1 MHRRQFLLNVWLTK
15 NPNTD
20 FLYLPNTLGQSFYG
34 CPINLKKIK
43 KVLTNVKVCSIISI
57 VLKRKVLEKLVLMT
71 LRVHLFPYRTQK
83 LSSVVPKI
91 LGW

>member
-1 MHRRQFLLNVWLTK
+1 MRIDAVKYGETDRGKNVR
-15 NPNTD
+15 
-20 FLYLPNTLGQSFYG
+20 
-34 CPINLKKIK
+34 KKLK
-43 KVLTNVKVCSIISI
+43 KVLTFGAARSIINI
-57 VLKRKVLEKLVLMT
+57 VLKRETKVNKLVLMT

>member
-1 MHRRQFLLNVWLTK
+1 MAVKAAINRDKYGLFKVLKEFLN
-15 NPNTD
+15 
-20 FLYLPNTLGQSFYG
+20 FF
-34 CPINLKKIK
+34 K
-43 KVLTNVKVCSIISI
+43 KVLTFGAARSIINT
-57 VLKRKVLEKLVLMT
+57 VLRRETKVNKLVLMT

>member
-1 MHRRQFLLNVWLTK
+1 
-15 NPNTD
+15 
-20 FLYLPNTLGQSFYG
+20 
-34 CPINLKKIK
+34 
-43 KVLTNVKVCSIISI
+43 
-57 VLKRKVLEKLVLMT
+57 LVLMT

>member
-1 MHRRQFLLNVWLTK
+1 MTVKTAVNRDKYGLFKVLKEFLN
-15 NPNTD
+15 
-20 FLYLPNTLGQSFYG
+20 FL
-34 CPINLKKIK
+34 K
-43 KVLTNVKVCSIISI
+43 KVLTFGAARSIINT
-57 VLKRKVLEKLVLMT
+57 VLKRETKVNKLVLMT

>member
-1 MHRRQFLLNVWLTK
+1 MKQKMSRASGVDCAAAAFVNGRGLSWSKNFL
-15 NPNTD
+15 
-20 FLYLPNTLGQSFYG
+20 
-34 CPINLKKIK
+34 K
-43 KVLTNVKVCSIISI
+43 KVLTFGAARSIINT
-57 VLKRKVLEKLVLMT
+57 VLKRETKVNKLVLMT

>member
-1 MHRRQFLLNVWLTK
+1 MTVKTAINRDKYGLFKVLKEFLN
-15 NPNTD
+15 
-20 FLYLPNTLGQSFYG
+20 FL
-34 CPINLKKIK
+34 K
-43 KVLTNVKVCSIISI
+43 KVLTFGAARSIINT
-57 VLKRKVLEKLVLMT
+57 VLKRETKVNKLVLMT